1 MASNYN
7 SSERQRIAQQRLKI
21 IAGHLQ
27 KDEDGELPRI
37 FANDCKAEA
46 TDRHASIARTMPKRR
61 QEIMKWNGW
70 GYSDSRFLFNKKGQ
84 AEFTGK
90 RYRLSG
96 LILPSLK
103 DWFEGTFGANL
114 QHKSP
119 AVPSVNTSAVQQPS
133 LNEGFVQ
140 DLKASGIPSS
150 HEAEDRLFRAHGHC
164 LHEIFALRE
173 GKIGRIPDMVVWPN
187 CHDDVVKI
195 VELASKHNV
204 CLIPYGG

>member
-1 MASNYN
+1 MASN
-7 SSERQRIAQQRLKI
+7 SSNAQQRLRI

-27 KDEDGELPRI
+27 KHRTEDGNTSVAAQE
-37 FANDCKAEA
+37 CKAEA
-46 TDRHASIARTMPKRR
+46 SRSEPSSLTPVPKRR

-103 DWFEGTFGANL
+103 DWFEGTFGASL
-114 QHKSP
+114 LHKSP
-119 AVPSVNTSAVQQPS
+119 ATPTLNLSAVAPPKLS
-133 LNEGFVQ
+133 EPFME
-140 DLKASGIPSS
+140 DLKAASVSAS
-150 HEAEDRLFRAHGHC
+150 HDPEDRVFRAHGHC

-173 GKIGRIPDMVVWPN
+173 GRIGRVPDMVVWPS
-187 CHDDVVKI
+187 CHSDVEKI
-195 VELASKHNV
+195 VDLACKHDV
-204 CLIPYGG
+204 CLIPYGGEYLH